1 MDYDLIYNI
10 LGYCGSTFLTI
21 MMIPQVITSY
31 RTKKVD
37 DISFLFVS
45 LNILAVSCLVPYSL
59 YFRLYPV
66 LVANLSVGV
75 CNLLL
80 VFLKIYIIQTKN
92 NVEIEM
98 SNSERNI

>member
-1 MDYDLIYNI
+1 MDNDLIYNI
-10 LGYCGSTFLTI
+10 LGYCGSIFLGI

-31 RTKKVD
+31 RTKKID

-45 LNILAVSCLVPYSL
+45 LNILAVSCLIPYSL
-59 YFRLYPV
+59 YFKLYPV

-80 VFLKIYIIQTKN
+80 IFLKIYIIQTKEID
-92 NVEIEM
+92 NVTG
-98 SNSERNI
+98 NI